1 MISSLIESDRLHD
14 PCGAWRRDC
23 GKELGFIGSARPAAG
38 HRLATSIKPL
48 PGAMTCSRK
57 PIFLPPY
64 ACASSATLNNY
75 GRAERNGTQTS
86 PWRRPPRMY
95 KDAVIT
101 EAAMLRIRPAMP
113 SNWNLTI
120 GPAMPRS
127 RHPAFGW
134 NFQRQPIVLTCGTTL
149 AARWDC

>member
-1 MISSLIESDRLHD
+1 MWESLGSSPRQDRVLHGAAKALNVAVGIVAMPLWLLGQRLREPFRRLLGRLDTD
-14 PCGAWRRDC
+14 PA
-23 GKELGFIGSARPAAG
+23 
-38 HRLATSIKPL
+38 PL
-48 PGAMTCSRK
+48 PIPAPRERSMDALMTDLQAIPHHLRHS
-57 PIFLPPY
+57 
-64 ACASSATLNNY
+64 
-75 GRAERNGTQTS
+75 
-86 PWRRPPRMY
+86 
-95 KDAVIT
+95 

-113 SNWNLTI
+113 GNWNLTI